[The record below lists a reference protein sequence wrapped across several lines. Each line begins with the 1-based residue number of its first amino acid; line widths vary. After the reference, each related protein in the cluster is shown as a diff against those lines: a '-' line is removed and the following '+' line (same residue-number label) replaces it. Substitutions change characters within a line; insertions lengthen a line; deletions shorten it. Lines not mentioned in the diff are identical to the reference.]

1 MKTKTE
7 FNLSGV
13 YIYPNGSD
21 HLKIEDPYIC
31 VNVATRQI
39 DTRTNKPVTGSGVML
54 FIYGFYEKDSIFG
67 LSLGNAVSDALLQL
81 RTLPGLDLS
90 KFNQLL
96 EQAIEREAN

>member
-1 MKTKTE
+1 MKTE

-13 YIYPNGSD
+13 YIYPNGGG
-21 HLKIEDPYIC
+21 HLDITNPHVC

-39 DTRTNKPVTGSGVML
+39 DTRTNKPITGSGVML
-54 FIYGFYEKDSIFG
+54 FIYGFYEKGSVIG
-67 LSLGNAVSDALLQL
+67 SSLGNAVSDALLQL

>member
-1 MKTKTE
+1 MKTE

-21 HLKIEDPYIC
+21 HLKIENPYIC

-39 DTRTNKPVTGSGVML
+39 DTRTNKPITGSGVML

-67 LSLGNAVSDALLQL
+67 LSLGTAVSDALKQL
-81 RTLPGLDLS
+81 HTLPELDLS